1 MGPFGG
7 WSQFDRWSIAL
18 AFIASYFAVMTIVR
32 LMAKRRDQNVAD
44 LERQMTT
51 LRKQP
56 KNKRPTKGRDAA

>member
-7 WSQFDRWSIAL
+7 WNQFDRWNVAL
-18 AFIASYFAVMTIVR
+18 AFIVSYFAVMTIVR
-32 LMAKRRDQNVAD
+32 LMTKRRDQNVAD

-56 KNKRPTKGRDAA
+56 KPKRPAKNRDAA

>member
-7 WSQFDRWSIAL
+7 WNQFDRWSIAL

-32 LMAKRRDQNVAD
+32 LMTKRRDQNVAD

-51 LRKQP
+51 LRKQT
-56 KNKRPTKGRDAA
+56 KNKRSVKGRDAA